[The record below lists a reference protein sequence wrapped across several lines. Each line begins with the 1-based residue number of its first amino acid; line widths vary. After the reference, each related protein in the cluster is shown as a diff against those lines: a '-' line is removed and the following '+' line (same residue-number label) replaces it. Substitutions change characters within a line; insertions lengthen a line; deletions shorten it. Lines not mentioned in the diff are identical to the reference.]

1 MKKVFAVLIF
11 GLLVLSLGLH
21 SCAVDPEEDSS
32 DYYNRALEAWIR
44 VHYGTALAPDDS
56 GVYMVTF
63 DQGTGDMPG
72 DTSFVTV
79 TYIRRELDGNVLGTN
94 DEDLCKR
101 LDTWKATG
109 YYGGATWQLGTATL
123 PYAVENTLKKM
134 RVGGHAMLVAP
145 LSQTTVP
152 YSAYSEFPSS
162 EGNNILYE
170 LWLTDVKD
178 DIYAWQ
184 DEMMAEHS
192 RRYYDG
198 MDTTAA
204 GFYFKYE
211 GTKEKRDT
219 IYDERAMTV
228 WYIGRRLDGT
238 VFDTNIK
245 DTARFYRLSGGS
257 YSALSITYYDDV
269 TTMLT
274 QNSSYVAGFIDALHL
289 MRFGDTC
296 TTFFRSD
303 LGYGASGKLPS
314 IPEYSPLKF
323 TLFVEGE

>member
-11 GLLVLSLGLH
+11 GVLVLSLGLH
-21 SCAVDPEEDSS
+21 SCAVDREEDSS
-32 DYYNRALEAWIR
+32 DYYTRALEAWMR
-44 VHYGTALAPDDS
+44 VHYGASVAPDDS

-63 DQGTGDMPG
+63 DQGTGDLPR
-72 DTSFVTV
+72 DSSYVTV
-79 TYIRRELDGNVLGTN
+79 KYIRRELDGNILGTN
-94 DEDLCKR
+94 DEDLCKQ

-109 YYGGATWQLGTATL
+109 YYGGATWQLGIESL
-123 PYAVENTLKKM
+123 PYAVENTLRKM
-134 RVGGHAMLVAP
+134 RVGGHAMLIAP
-145 LSQTTVP
+145 LGQTTVP
-152 YSAYSEFPSS
+152 YSLYSEFPST
-162 EGNNILYE
+162 EGNIISYE

-178 DIYAWQ
+178 DIYALQ

-192 RRYYDG
+192 RKYYDG
-198 MDTTAA
+198 MDTTAN

-219 IYDERAMTV
+219 ILDERAMRV

-257 YSALSITYYDDV
+257 YSALTITYYSDV
-269 TTMLT
+269 STMLT

-289 MRFGDTC
+289 MRLGDTC

-303 LGYGASGKLPS
+303 LGYGASGKIPA

-323 TLFVEGE
+323 TLFVENE